1 MSKSN
6 QHREVT
12 VLFGRDKNSN
22 GMAVIR
28 AVAKRRG
35 NETKCSERTGRAK
48 ELKSKVKQSI
58 EKDMKSDVMEMR
70 RTST

>member
-1 MSKSN
+1 M
-6 QHREVT
+6 Q
-12 VLFGRDKNSN
+12 
-22 GMAVIR
+22 
-28 AVAKRRG
+28 
-35 NETKCSERTGRAK
+35 CSERPGRAK